1 MSAFE
6 IFVAIYMAAVPP
18 ALGYLFWGRMNRLES
33 RMDAFEVKVTS
44 EFGVLR
50 AELRQEFSDVRQEIA
65 GLRGELGS
73 EIGGLRGEMHQGF
86 SDLRK
91 EIAGFRSDITQ
102 VALAVGTRPRA
113 SEA

>member
-6 IFVAIYMAAVPP
+6 ILIAIYLAVVPP
-18 ALGYLFWGRMNRLES
+18 ALGVLFWGRLNRLES

-65 GLRGELGS
+65 GLR
-73 EIGGLRGEMHQGF
+73 
-86 SDLRK
+86 SDL
-91 EIAGFRSDITQ
+91 TH
-102 VALAVGTRPRA
+102 VALAVGARPRA

>member
-65 GLRGELGS
+65 GLRGELVPRSVASVARCIRGS
-73 EIGGLRGEMHQGF
+73 QTFERRSQG
-86 SDLRK
+86 S
-91 EIAGFRSDITQ
+91 
-102 VALAVGTRPRA
+102 ALISPRWPLP
-113 SEA
+113 